1 MQRLLRWRPLP
12 TLRASQV
19 PRIKISV
26 GVKREAGVIPALP
39 PQR

>member
-1 MQRLLRWRPLP
+1 MLASLAPAPYTARLAGAPDQDL
-12 TLRASQV
+12 
-19 PRIKISV
+19 